1 MTAARVFEIIRPLM
15 PLTIREDGSITV
27 IKVEGDLVIGAPE
40 AEFKKTVLQL
50 LERGRVNLLIDL
62 SDVGF
67 LDSSGLGAL
76 VRAMT
81 TSQNEGGQTKLVGAG
96 PQVRKLLEMT
106 KLDSVFEMFDDLE
119 TAASSF

>member
-1 MTAARVFEIIRPLM
+1 M
-15 PLTIREDGSITV
+15 

-40 AEFKKTVLQL
+40 AEFKKAVLQL

-81 TSQNEGGQTKLVGAG
+81 TSQNEGGQTKLLGAG